1 MVKQIDENEL
11 KKVSQPAKQGAD
23 RPRVT
28 PYRWHD
34 EEDGSKTIPP
44 GRSNRSKGDWM
55 RK

>member
-11 KKVSQPAKQGAD
+11 KKVLRPVKHDAE

-34 EEDGSKTIPP
+34 EEGGSKTVPS
-44 GRSNRSKGDWM
+44 GRSNRSKGEWM
-55 RK
+55 KR